1 MGCVRADDVHHVNA
15 LGGEGL
21 GHHVGGL
28 FLAVDFSAI
37 GDERTVENVERV
49 VGGVIHAPELLFPPR
64 RLECLP
70 LKHLEEI
77 SRLRESRAG
86 RRRRPQSGM
95 VRGDMPAGRAAEGKP
110 AHDQP
115 VFIDG
120 IILLHMI
127 KRLKQVGLA
136 GEPVAIA
143 IAAVKMNDESVGRRE
158 LARRSQSAVDKI
170 EFGQC
175 FAASMKPKVEA
186 IGIGGIGLITWR
198 DHQAVGLH

>member
-1 MGCVRADDVHHVNA
+1 MGRVGSDDVHHVNA

-37 GDERTVENVERV
+37 GDERAVENIKCVIR
-49 VGGVIHAPELLFPPR
+49 GIIHAPEFLLPPGGLQR
-64 RLECLP
+64 FSLED
-70 LKHLEEI
+70 LKEI
-77 SRLRESRAG
+77 SRLGEPGAG

-158 LARRSQSAVDKI
+158 LARRSQSTVDKI
-170 EFGQC
+170 EFTERL
-175 FAASMKPKVEA
+175 AASMKPKVEA

-198 DHQAVGLH
+198 YHQAVGLH